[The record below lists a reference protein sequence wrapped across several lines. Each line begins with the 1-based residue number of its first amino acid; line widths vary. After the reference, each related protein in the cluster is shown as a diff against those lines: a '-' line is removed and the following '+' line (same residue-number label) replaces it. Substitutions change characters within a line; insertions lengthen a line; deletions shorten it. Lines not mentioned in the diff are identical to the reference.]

1 MKSKSCICWKSI
13 FKGRKN
19 DLTSFNLT
27 KFENDT
33 IKGTINI
40 TEDNSYLVTSIPYD
54 KGYTIKVDNEVVEY
68 KNINKGFIGLPI
80 NKGNHNIEI
89 SYKTPF
95 LNIGIALSV
104 IGFITFAVIIVIDK
118 RNKRKA

>member
-1 MKSKSCICWKSI
+1 MKKI
-13 FKGRKN
+13 F
-19 DLTSFNLT
+19 
-27 KFENDT
+27 
-33 IKGTINI
+33 
-40 TEDNSYLVTSIPYD
+40 LVLAILLFGNFVLAS
-54 KGYTIKVDNEVVEY
+54 EVVILHTSDTHGRIVPIEY
-68 KNINKGFIGLPI
+68 KDINKGFIGLPI